1 MSSTISLRH
10 FFSYLHVKIFP
21 SLTFLFYWEEIPR
34 MDGFSWGDYKIYGPN
49 SENKK
54 GVNNNNR
61 NNNDNRCKPGMS

>member
-1 MSSTISLRH
+1 
-10 FFSYLHVKIFP
+10 
-21 SLTFLFYWEEIPR
+21 

-49 SENKK
+49 SDPSENKK